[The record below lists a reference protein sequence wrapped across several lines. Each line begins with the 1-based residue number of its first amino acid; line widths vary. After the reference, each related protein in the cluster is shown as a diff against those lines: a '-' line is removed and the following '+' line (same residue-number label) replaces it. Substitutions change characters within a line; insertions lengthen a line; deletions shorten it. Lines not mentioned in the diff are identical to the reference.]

1 VKGITNLVQVQKA
14 LGNRLGREIFMYSIT
29 LDPEHDTPAILKA
42 YAKSHGASWTF
53 LTGKA
58 EDIEKLRRKL
68 GLFNSDPKVDADRK
82 QHTGMIRIGNEAFN
96 KWSVTSV
103 LCSPDR
109 IMQMIERMKPP
120 TPSKK

>member
-1 VKGITNLVQVQKA
+1 MKNLVQVQKA
-14 LGNRLGREIFMYSIT
+14 LGDRLGREVFMYSIT
-29 LDPEHDTPAILKA
+29 LDPEHDTPAVLRK
-42 YAKSHGASWTF
+42 YAKKYGVKPGWTF

-58 EDIEKLRRKL
+58 EDINKLRRKL
-68 GLFNSDPKVDADRK
+68 GLFSSDPKVDADRK
-82 QHTGMIRIGNEAFN
+82 QHTGMIRIGNEAFK

-120 TPSKK
+120 TTSKK

>member
-82 QHTGMIRIGNEAFN
+82 KHTGIIKIGNEVID
-96 KWSVTSV
+96 KWTSISV
-103 LCSPDR
+103 LSKPER
-109 IMQMIERMKPP
+109 ILQMLERVKPP
-120 TPSKK
+120 KSDQE